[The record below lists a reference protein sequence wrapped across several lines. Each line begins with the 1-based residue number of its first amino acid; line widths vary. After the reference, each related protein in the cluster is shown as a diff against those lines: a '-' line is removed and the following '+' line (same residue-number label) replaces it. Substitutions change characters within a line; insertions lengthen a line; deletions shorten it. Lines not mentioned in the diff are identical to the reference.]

1 MKRVIRFLPVVLCLL
16 VLLTGCSSKN
26 DPARY
31 ISKDAIGVLGID
43 GKQLL
48 TKVGITALSGSPLLQ
63 ELTRGA
69 GGDTSQ
75 FNLEKTGIQF
85 LSTAYLYAVPDLRLE
100 SKSRVQLIVELQDVG
115 KFSAFLKQQFK
126 DAKFESKDKLSFA
139 ILNENICIG
148 WDKSTAIVAAAIPG
162 RRAEGSANN
171 ATLLTEEIQKT
182 FALSK
187 DQSVLTNK
195 KFADLLKAGHD
206 ISVWMNYE
214 SLTNSMPQEE
224 LGSAGAIMASQ
235 KRLIKDAFLAGGI
248 NFEKG
253 KITGDARYYFN
264 STMKGVAQALEVKS
278 VNNDLLGKVP
288 GSQMNLMLSHHF
300 NPQGIKA
307 LIDTIGVLPL
317 ANNALQQVNLTLDD
331 ILNAFTGDFLLAFTD
346 FKVATESQSYTL
358 AGSSVNY
365 TKPVPSF
372 NGTFSARIKDKTAF
386 DKLLQVATQ
395 NNILTAGTAPN
406 TYVIGG
412 GSVTLATDGTYMV
425 ASNDGAVAA
434 SFLKTTGNTALKVP
448 AEVKSSPSGFF
459 MDIRNSISSVPLDL
473 LYGKEDS
480 SVFHDGKQLLES
492 INGYGGKLTDDH
504 TDVHFDVNFQNKDE
518 NSLLQLMHFY
528 KKVREAEK
536 KMGDSPEEVI
546 PDDDSTEATVDSTAT
561 PAAI

>member
-16 VLLTGCSSKN
+16 VLLTGCSSK
-26 DPARY
+26 DDTARY
-31 ISKDAIGVLGID
+31 ISKDAIGVMGID

-48 TKVGITALSGSPLLQ
+48 MKAGMTALSGSPLLQ

-75 FNLEKTGIQF
+75 FDLEKMGIQF
-85 LSTAYLYAVPDLRLE
+85 LSTAYLYAVPDLRME
-100 SKSRVQLIVELQDVG
+100 SKSRVQLIVELQDAG

-148 WDKSTAIVAAAIPG
+148 WDKNTAIAAATIPG
-162 RRAEGSANN
+162 GRASGSADN

-182 FALSK
+182 FALAK
-187 DQSVLTNK
+187 DQSILTNK
-195 KFADLLKAGHD
+195 KFADLVKAGHD

-214 SLTNSMPQEE
+214 SLTSSMPQDE

-235 KRLIKDAFLAGGI
+235 KKLIKDAFLAGGI

-264 STMKGVAQALEVKS
+264 ATMKGVAQALEVKS

-331 ILNAFTGDFLLAFTD
+331 ILNAFTGDFLLAITD

-372 NGTFSARIKDKTAF
+372 NGTFSAKIKDKTAF

-395 NNILTAGTAPN
+395 NNILTAGTTPN
-406 TYVIGG
+406 TYAIG

-434 SFLKTTGNTALKVP
+434 SFLKTSGNTALKVP

-480 SVFHDGKQLLES
+480 SVFHDGKLLLES

-504 TDVHFDVNFQNKDE
+504 TDVHFDVTFQNKDE
-518 NSLLQLMHFY
+518 NSLLQLMRFY

-546 PDDDSTEATVDSTAT
+546 PEDDSTETTVDSAAT
-561 PAAI
+561 PASI